1 MGIIVPILRR
11 GKLDH
16 KGMRQAFL
24 QIRIAVVSW
33 ALLSIAKR
41 SRMTSNLTILLGVI
55 PASLQRQNIWCLA
68 RGVDTLV
75 LEGDELLAGLSSL
88 GFRVSI
94 LVLEIF
100 DPLSRYAYIFD
111 LVIGSR

>member
-11 GKLDH
+11 GELDH

-24 QIRIAVVSW
+24 HIGIAVVSW
-33 ALLSIAKR
+33 APLSIAKR

-55 PASLQRQNIWCLA
+55 PASLQRQNVRCLA

-75 LEGDELLAGLSSL
+75 LEGDELLAGLSSV

-100 DPLSRYAYIFD
+100 HPLSRYAYIFD